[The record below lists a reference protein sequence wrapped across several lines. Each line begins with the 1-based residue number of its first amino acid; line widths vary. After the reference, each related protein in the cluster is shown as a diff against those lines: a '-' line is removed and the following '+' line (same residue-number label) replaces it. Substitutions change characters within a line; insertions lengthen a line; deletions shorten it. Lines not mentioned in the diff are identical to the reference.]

1 MKDLFSPREQ
11 EVLRILGRRKM
22 KIAEITDKMFSSKN
36 REGANNGVAQAV
48 RLINAKCEYHKLPWF
63 LNGAGIGRGGKTI
76 WRDKNLSS
84 GKSAND

>member
-11 EVLRILGRRKM
+11 QVLMILGRRKM
-22 KIAEITDKMFSSKN
+22 KIAEITDKMFATKN
-36 REGANNGVAQAV
+36 REGANNGVAQAI

-76 WRDKNLSS
+76 WRDKLSS
-84 GKSAND
+84 SKSANE